1 MGQKIRFNVNDGSL
15 YIAKLAPKG
24 KDTSAKNIVEV
35 TVPHDPA
42 NRSKCA
48 PGWKHGAVVQV
59 EDEHVPN
66 RVFYAKIPSGN
77 LTSLKP
83 GRTFHY
89 VVRPPVLFAK

>member
-1 MGQKIRFNVNDGSL
+1 MQADELILSGRADDWTPSYSWHGFR
-15 YIAKLAPKG
+15 Y
-24 KDTSAKNIVEV
+24 VEV